1 MIRYDMKGE
10 SSEPLSDNK
19 YHAKTIKVGTLFTLD
34 WVSIT
39 INPTGAKFFLCNK
52 ILDIGFSCQIY
63 GLFGTTEFGE
73 LK

>member
-1 MIRYDMKGE
+1 M
-10 SSEPLSDNK
+10 L
-19 YHAKTIKVGTLFTLD
+19 KTKKVGTLFTLN

-39 INPTGAKFFLCNK
+39 INPTGAKKILSNK